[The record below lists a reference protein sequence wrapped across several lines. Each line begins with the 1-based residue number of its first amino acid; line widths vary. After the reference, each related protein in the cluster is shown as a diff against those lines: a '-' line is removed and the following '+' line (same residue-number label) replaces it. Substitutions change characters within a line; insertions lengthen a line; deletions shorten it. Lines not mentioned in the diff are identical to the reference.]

1 MSKPQPYRFV
11 VRLPADMKD
20 QILEAARLYRRS
32 MNSEIVARLQDS
44 LEGLPQVRDGTTET
58 PLNPRLEQV
67 LRSELS
73 GEEATLLRCFRKL
86 GNSKRAALLKLL
98 T

>member
-1 MSKPQPYRFV
+1 MSKPPPYRFV

-20 QILEAARLYRRS
+20 QILEAARLYRHS
-32 MNSEIVARLQDS
+32 MNSELVARLQES
-44 LEGLPQVRDGTTET
+44 LEGLPQVREDPADA
-58 PLNPRLEQV
+58 PLNLRLEQV

-73 GEEATLLRCFRKL
+73 GDEAALLRCFRKL

>member
-1 MSKPQPYRFV
+1 MSKAPPYRFV

-20 QILEAARLYRRS
+20 QILDAARLYRRS

-44 LEGLPQVRDGTTET
+44 LQGLPEVNDGAPNA
-58 PLNPRLEQV
+58 PLNPTLEQV
-67 LRSELS
+67 LRPQLS
-73 GEEATLLRCFRKL
+73 SDEANLLRCFRTL
-86 GNSKRAALLKLL
+86 GASKQAALLKLL